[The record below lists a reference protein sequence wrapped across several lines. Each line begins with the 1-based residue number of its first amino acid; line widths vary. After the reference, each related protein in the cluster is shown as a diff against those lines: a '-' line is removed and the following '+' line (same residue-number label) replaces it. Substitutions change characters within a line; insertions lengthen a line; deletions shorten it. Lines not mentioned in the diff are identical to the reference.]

1 MLLLK
6 RHSQSENMENRK
18 QSPQHSR
25 AAKKKFF
32 QLKTESPIT
41 HQNQSSL

>member
-6 RHSQSENMENRK
+6 RHSQLENMENRK

-25 AAKKKFF
+25 AAKKKF